1 MSVSETYSDRLASQE
16 REVVRIDRTER
27 TLLTI
32 ATIFVVVNY
41 LSLAILNGPT
51 SLDFWLQPLL
61 WMLSAWGG
69 HLLLDHRLSQRDPF
83 LFAIPMFLAG
93 CGLILID
100 RLAPDFASRQSVWLL
115 ISTGLMLITASQD
128 RLIRWLKQ
136 YRYVL
141 LLVGLV
147 LLSSTILFG
156 TNPSGAST
164 APRLWLNIANFY
176 VQPSELLKVILVAF
190 LASYLAEQYPLLR
203 ATLVEDSQRRV
214 WFLPRVLGPIL
225 LMWALSIIILIWQR
239 DLGTAMLFFIV
250 FILLIYVASGYF
262 SVLVGGLLLI
272 LIAGLAAY
280 QLFDVVQLRVDIWL
294 NPWVDADGRAYQI
307 VQSLMAISSGQIF
320 GQGISQ
326 GLPTVIPVV
335 HSDFI
340 FAALA
345 EEWGFTGITVAVTCF
360 AVIAFRGFR
369 TAALQPDRPFSALL
383 AVGLS
388 MMLAVQAVMIMGGVL
403 KLIPL
408 TGVTLPFV
416 SYGGSSLLIS
426 FVMVGLLLRLSV
438 SDT

>member
-1 MSVSETYSDRLASQE
+1 MNLSETIPDLAIVPE
-16 REVVRIDRTER
+16 REELRVDHTER
-27 TLLTI
+27 TLLII
-32 ATIFVVVNY
+32 ATVFLAVNY
-41 LSLAILNGPT
+41 LSLAILTGPT
-51 SLDFWLQPLL
+51 TVGFWVQPVL
-61 WMLSAWGG
+61 WLICAWGG
-69 HLLLDHRLSQRDPF
+69 HILLERRLPQHDPF
-83 LFAIPMFLAG
+83 LFAVPMFLSGA
-93 CGLILID
+93 GLILID
-100 RLAPDFASRQSVWLL
+100 RLAPDFATRQSVWLL
-115 ISTGLMLITASQD
+115 IATGLLLITALQD
-128 RLIRWLKQ
+128 YLIRWLKQ
-136 YRYVL
+136 YRYML
-141 LLVGLV
+141 LLVGLI

-156 TNPSGAST
+156 TNPSGAAT
-164 APRLWLNIANFY
+164 APRLWLNLANFY

-190 LASYLAEQYPLLR
+190 LASYLAEQYPILR
-203 ATLVEDSQRRV
+203 ATLVEESQRRI

-225 LMWALSIIILIWQR
+225 LMWALSIVILIWQR

-262 SVLVGGLLLI
+262 SVLLGGLLLT
-272 LIAGLAAY
+272 LIAGVAAY
-280 QLFDVVQLRVDIWL
+280 QLFDVVQLRIDIWL
-294 NPWVDADGRAYQI
+294 NPWADADNRSYQI

-345 EEWGFTGITVAVTCF
+345 EEWGLIGITVVVTCF
-360 AVIAFRGFR
+360 AVIAVRGFR
-369 TAALQPDRPFSALL
+369 IAVLQPDRPFSVLL

-426 FVMVGLLLRLSV
+426 FVMIGLLLRLST
-438 SDT
+438 SDA

>member
-1 MSVSETYSDRLASQE
+1 MSLSETLSERLLSREQE
-16 REVVRIDRTER
+16 EVRIERTER
-27 TLLTI
+27 TLLVI
-32 ATIFVVVNY
+32 ASVFLLVNY
-41 LSLAILNGPT
+41 ASLAILNSPT
-51 SLDFWLQPLL
+51 TLEFWLQPLL
-61 WMLSAWGG
+61 WMICAWGG
-69 HLLLDHRLSQRDPF
+69 HVLLERRLPQRDSF
-83 LFAIPMFLAG
+83 LFAIPMFLSA

-100 RLAPDFASRQSVWLL
+100 RLAPEFATRQSVWLL
-115 ISTGLMLITASQD
+115 MATLLLLITSLQD
-128 RLIRWLKQ
+128 YLIRWLKQ

-141 LLVGLV
+141 LIIGLV

-156 TNPSGAST
+156 TNPSGAAT
-164 APRLWLNIANFY
+164 APRLWLNIAGFY
-176 VQPSELLKVILVAF
+176 VQPSELLKIILVAF

-203 ATLVEDSQRRV
+203 TSLVEDQRRS

-225 LMWALSIIILIWQR
+225 LMWALSIVILIWQR

-272 LIAGLAAY
+272 LVAGIAAY
-280 QLFDVVQLRVDIWL
+280 QLFDVVQLRIDIWL
-294 NPWVDADGRAYQI
+294 NPWPDADNRAYQI

-345 EEWGFTGITVAVTCF
+345 EEWGFIGITVVVTCF
-360 AVIAFRGFR
+360 GVIAIRGFR
-369 TAALQPDRPFSALL
+369 IAVLHQERPFSALF

-388 MMLAVQAVMIMGGVL
+388 MMLSVQAVMIMGGVL

-426 FVMVGLLLRLSV
+426 FIMIGLLMKLS
-438 SDT
+438 SET

>member
-1 MSVSETYSDRLASQE
+1 MNLSEIFSDRLPARE
-16 REVVRIDRTER
+16 REELRIDRTER
-27 TLLTI
+27 TLLIITT
-32 ATIFVVVNY
+32 AFVVVNY
-41 LSLAILNGPT
+41 VSLAILSAPT
-51 SLDFWLQPLL
+51 TITFWMQPLL
-61 WMLSAWGG
+61 WLICAWGG
-69 HLLLDHRLSQRDPF
+69 HLVLEQRLPHRDPY
-83 LFAIPMFLAG
+83 LFAVPMFLSG

-115 ISTGLMLITASQD
+115 IATGLMLLTALQD
-128 RLIRWLKQ
+128 LLIRLLKQ
-136 YRYVL
+136 YRYML

-164 APRLWLNIANFY
+164 APRLWLNLANFY
-176 VQPSELLKVILVAF
+176 VQPSELLKIILVAF

-203 ATLVEDSQRRV
+203 ATLVEDSTRPA

-225 LMWALSIIILIWQR
+225 LMWALSIIVLIWQR

-262 SVLVGGLLLI
+262 SVLLGGLLLI
-272 LIAGLAAY
+272 LIAGFTAY

-294 NPWVDADGRAYQI
+294 NPWADADNRSYQI

-345 EEWGFTGITVAVTCF
+345 EEWGLIGITVIITCF
-360 AVIAFRGFR
+360 ALIAIRGFR
-369 TAALQPDRPFSALL
+369 IAAVQQDRPFSALL

-426 FVMVGLLLRLSV
+426 FVMVGLLLRLSAN
-438 SDT
+438 DD